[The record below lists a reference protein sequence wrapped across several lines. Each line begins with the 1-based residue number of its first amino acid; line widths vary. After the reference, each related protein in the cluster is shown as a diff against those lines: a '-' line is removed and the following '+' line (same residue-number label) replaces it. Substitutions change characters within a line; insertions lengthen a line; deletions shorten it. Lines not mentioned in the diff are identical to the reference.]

1 MANVKLY
8 AFNYMN
14 VNPPFK
20 IKVQYREGIDVLP
33 KEYKACVRVAP
44 GRNGQLPPPMKVKVI
59 PDNGKN
65 GPEFLMNVVTTQFD
79 SVLNAKNIPGEV
91 CFNVWY
97 ESVLM
102 ASNYKQIWD
111 ELTENLTVEQ
121 KNGPGR
127 LVEVR
132 TMFYNKICAPDRD
145 VYAGEG
151 MLYYLQHT
159 KKTRKMSPRDFS
171 L

>member
-1 MANVKLY
+1 M
-8 AFNYMN
+8 
-14 VNPPFK
+14 
-20 IKVQYREGIDVLP
+20 Q
-33 KEYKACVRVAP
+33 VAP

-65 GPEFLMNVVTTQFD
+65 GPEFLMNVVVTRFD
-79 SVLNAKNIPGEV
+79 SVLNAENISGEER
-91 CFNVWY
+91 FKVWY

-111 ELTENLTVEQ
+111 ELTENLTVKQ
-121 KNGPGR
+121 KNEPGR
-127 LVEVR
+127 FVEVH
-132 TMFYNKICAPDRD
+132 TMFYNKTCAPDRD
-145 VYAGEG
+145 VYAGDV

-159 KKTRKMSPRDFS
+159 KKQQEIRPRDFS